1 MKPVLVKSLL
11 SRRHLLITAVAASP
25 LIVVSSRSVAAP
37 TPRALSFVHLH
48 TGEKLQ
54 VEYFQ
59 SGAYQPDALAA
70 VNHLLRD
77 FRSGAVGEMDPALLD
92 LLYTLSRTT
101 GSRQPFQIISG
112 YRSSAT
118 NETLR
123 LRSSGV
129 ASASLHLSGRAI
141 DIRLADVALE
151 HLRDA
156 ARSLHRGGVGY
167 YPRSDFVHVDTGRV
181 RAW

>member
-1 MKPVLVKSLL
+1 MKPVPAKLLL
-11 SRRHLLITAVAASP
+11 SRRRLLITAAAASP
-25 LIVVSSRSVAAP
+25 LIIVPSRSVAAAA
-37 TPRALSFVHLH
+37 PRALSFVHLH
-48 TGEKLQ
+48 TGEKLL

-59 SGAYQPDALAA
+59 AGVYQPDALAA

-77 FRSGAVGEMDPALLD
+77 FRSGDVGEMDPGLLD
-92 LLYTLSRTT
+92 LLHALSRATA
-101 GSRQPFQIISG
+101 SRQPFQIISG

-141 DIRLADVALE
+141 DIRLADVPLE
-151 HLRDA
+151 RLRDA
-156 ARSLHRGGVGY
+156 ARSLRLGGVGY

>member
-1 MKPVLVKSLL
+1 MPMKRLLL
-11 SRRHLLITAVAASP
+11 SRRHVLVAAASP
-25 LIVVSSRSVAAP
+25 LMATPSRTEAAAE
-37 TPRALSFVHLH
+37 PRSLSFVHLH
-48 TGEKLQ
+48 TGEKLS
-54 VEYFQ
+54 VAYFEA
-59 SGAYQPDALAA
+59 GAYLTDALAA

-77 FRSGAVGEMDPALLD
+77 FRSGEVGEMDPALLD
-92 LLYTLSRTT
+92 LLHALRRSTASRE
-101 GSRQPFQIISG
+101 PFQIISG
-112 YRSSAT
+112 YRSAAT

-141 DIRLADVALE
+141 DIRLADVTLE
-151 HLRDA
+151 RLRDA
-156 ARSLHRGGVGY
+156 ARSLRLGGVGY